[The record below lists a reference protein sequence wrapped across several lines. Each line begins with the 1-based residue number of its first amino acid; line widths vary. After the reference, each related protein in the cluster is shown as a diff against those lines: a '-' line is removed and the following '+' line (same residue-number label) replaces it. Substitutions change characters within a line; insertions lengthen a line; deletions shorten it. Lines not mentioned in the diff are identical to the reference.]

1 MASVQSMTGYGK
13 AELVVEKGKIIVEL
27 RTVNGKTADIS
38 VKSQLL
44 PRDKEL
50 VVRQYLAKELQR
62 GSIDF
67 FTNLEQ
73 NQGDS

>member
-1 MASVQSMTGYGK
+1 MIIYPDKICEIRKYQKMASVQSMTGYGK

-44 PRDKEL
+44 P
-50 VVRQYLAKELQR
+50 
-62 GSIDF
+62 
-67 FTNLEQ
+67 
-73 NQGDS
+73 